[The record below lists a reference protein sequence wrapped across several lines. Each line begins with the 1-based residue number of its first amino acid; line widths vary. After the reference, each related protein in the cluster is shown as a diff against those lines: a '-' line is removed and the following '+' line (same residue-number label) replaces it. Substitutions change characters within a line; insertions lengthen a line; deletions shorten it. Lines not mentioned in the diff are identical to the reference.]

1 MLYFYLTIS
10 FSVFPILRLIWFYV
24 TFSVIPILRLVW
36 FYASFSVFPI
46 MCIVWFY
53 VSFSVFPI
61 MCLVWFYI
69 SFSEISLRYFSLLI
83 KFTSF
88 YFLHLDFQNFENK
101 FLIKIQFLDLY
112 FPLLKA
118 ILIIFLTNYP
128 LLSFLAG

>member
-10 FSVFPILRLIWFYV
+10 FSVF
-24 TFSVIPILRLVW
+24 PILRLVW

-128 LLSFLAG
+128 LLLFLAG